1 MIRRIIQIDQEKCN
15 GCGACAAACHEGA
28 IAMADGKARLMRD
41 DYCDGLGDCLHAKE
55 HAFQKG
61 EIIFPEGVAT
71 EQIGVVLS
79 GRVIIEMGDVWG
91 NNSVLSS
98 IGPGGVFA
106 EAYACVPGEPL
117 MVNVTAAEDTRA
129 LLLNIRR
136 VLEPCANVCP
146 RHVRLVRNLL
156 TLCSEKNLQLSR
168 RVLHTGPKSIRKRLL
183 SYFSECIK
191 RTGSYS
197 FDIPYNRQQ
206 LADYLSVERSALS
219 NELSLMQRDGLI
231 RYEKNHFDVMEQID
245 G

>member
-1 MIRRIIQIDQEKCN
+1 MQIN
-15 GCGACAAACHEGA
+15 LANT
-28 IAMADGKARLMRD
+28 RLFRGMEPSD
-41 DYCDGLGDCLHAKE
+41 IEEILGCLHAKE

-156 TLCSEKNLQLSR
+156 TLGEKFAALPPGAAHRPQVHSKAAAVLLFGVYQAHRQLF
-168 RVLHTGPKSIRKRLL
+168 L
-183 SYFSECIK
+183 
-191 RTGSYS
+191 
-197 FDIPYNRQQ
+197 
-206 LADYLSVERSALS
+206 
-219 NELSLMQRDGLI
+219 
-231 RYEKNHFDVMEQID
+231 
-245 G
+245 

>member
-1 MIRRIIQIDQEKCN
+1 MRINLGNTPLFRGMMVPDIEEMLRCLRAVERTYKK
-15 GCGACAAACHEGA
+15 GAV
-28 IAMADGKARLMRD
+28 IL
-41 DYCDGLGDCLHAKE
+41 
-55 HAFQKG
+55 
-61 EIIFPEGVAT
+61 PEGTPT
-71 EQIGVVLS
+71 EQLGVVLS

>member
-1 MIRRIIQIDQEKCN
+1 MRINLGNTPLFRGMTVPDIEEMLCCLRAAERTYKK
-15 GCGACAAACHEGA
+15 GAV
-28 IAMADGKARLMRD
+28 IL
-41 DYCDGLGDCLHAKE
+41 
-55 HAFQKG
+55 
-61 EIIFPEGVAT
+61 PEGMPT
-71 EQIGVVLS
+71 EQLGVVLS

-106 EAYACVPGEPL
+106 EAYACVPGDPL

-168 RVLHTGPKSIRKRLL
+168 PGAAHRPQVHSKAAAVLLFGVYQAH
-183 SYFSECIK
+183 
-191 RTGSYS
+191 
-197 FDIPYNRQQ
+197 RQ
-206 LADYLSVERSALS
+206 LFL
-219 NELSLMQRDGLI
+219 
-231 RYEKNHFDVMEQID
+231 
-245 G
+245 

>member
-1 MIRRIIQIDQEKCN
+1 MQIN
-15 GCGACAAACHEGA
+15 LANT
-28 IAMADGKARLMRD
+28 RLFRGMEPSD
-41 DYCDGLGDCLHAKE
+41 IEEMLGCLHAKE

-146 RHVRLVRNLL
+146 RHVRPVSYTHLDVYKRQGDVRTKALRQVVTAVSDGAVAVHYAEEYL
-156 TLCSEKNLQLSR
+156 AE
-168 RVLHTGPKSIRKRLL
+168 
-183 SYFSECIK
+183 
-191 RTGSYS
+191 
-197 FDIPYNRQQ
+197 NR
-206 LADYLSVERSALS
+206 
-219 NELSLMQRDGLI
+219 
-231 RYEKNHFDVMEQID
+231 
-245 G
+245 

>member
-1 MIRRIIQIDQEKCN
+1 MRINLGNTPLFRGMTVPDIEEMLCCLRAAERTYKK
-15 GCGACAAACHEGA
+15 GAV
-28 IAMADGKARLMRD
+28 IL
-41 DYCDGLGDCLHAKE
+41 
-55 HAFQKG
+55 
-61 EIIFPEGVAT
+61 PEGMPT
-71 EQIGVVLS
+71 EQLGVVLS
-79 GRVIIEMGDVWG
+79 SRVIIEMGDVWG

-206 LADYLSVERSALS
+206 LADFLSVNRSAMSAELSKMQREGLLRAERSDFTLFQP
-219 NELSLMQRDGLI
+219 E
-231 RYEKNHFDVMEQID
+231 
-245 G
+245 

>member
-1 MIRRIIQIDQEKCN
+1 MRINLGNTPLFRGMTVPDIEEMLCCLRAAERTYKK
-15 GCGACAAACHEGA
+15 GAV
-28 IAMADGKARLMRD
+28 IL
-41 DYCDGLGDCLHAKE
+41 
-55 HAFQKG
+55 
-61 EIIFPEGVAT
+61 PEGMPT
-71 EQIGVVLS
+71 EQLGVVLS

-191 RTGSYS
+191 RTGSYE

-206 LADYLSVERSALS
+206 LADYLNVERSALS

-231 RYEKNHFDVMEQID
+231 RYEKNHFAVTEQL